1 MDSISNRRKMNRIR
15 NKHNKMSIRLEK
27 KLVTL
32 DLKNTDNFK
41 YYINLL
47 NQMYFINQLFDQ
59 LEEKINTFNFTLRT
73 NKIKNIRKEIAK
85 DKQIKQDADDKLM
98 QESIDKYKPLIFLHY
113 YQRRNFQPQHL

>member
-113 YQRRNFQPQHL
+113 YLNHRV